1 LINIG
6 EPNKGSYITEKGFMY
21 WLIEDIEQLKVFY
34 NSSYKEA
41 FIEIIPFND
50 RIHPAQNSVSLVY
63 IRPLLASKGFMLC
76 VDHSETL
83 NGVNTHINDILDKFD
98 KLYCRDKKEVLHYFC
113 PKELYDINLPP
124 TTYIRPTTST
134 HELFYRQYGDNK
146 ELNKIIPIVK
156 HYEVCEMIWRD
167 LKDNINKDKN
177 KYYEFYNNRV
187 SVVFN
192 AIERSGIRIHNE
204 TFDEYFHPIDGE
216 YTYTQFNLKTTTTRP
231 SNKFKNVNYAAL
243 NKENGC
249 RKSFIPRNNK
259 LVEIDISAYHP
270 SLAARLVNYNFPT
283 SDIHSHFASLYK
295 VDYKKAKELT
305 FKQLYGGV
313 FKQYKELEF
322 FQRIEKY
329 VGDIWD
335 KFQNDGF
342 IECPVSGFLYKK
354 ENLDNMNPQKLFNYI
369 LQNLETSTN
378 VLVLWDIF
386 CILRGYKTKLVL
398 YTYDSFLF
406 DFDESEYNILDE
418 IRKLFQKYKL
428 NIKEIEGYDYNFG
441 ETA

>member
-1 LINIG
+1 
-6 EPNKGSYITEKGFMY
+6 MY
-21 WLIEDIEQLKVFY
+21 WLIEDLEQLKVFH
-34 NSSYKEA
+34 NSSFKEA
-41 FIEIIPFND
+41 FIEVIPFND
-50 RIHPAQNSVSLVY
+50 KIHPTQNGVSLVY

-83 NGVNTHINDILDKFD
+83 NGVNTHINAVLNKFD

-113 PKELYDINLPP
+113 LKELYDINPPP
-124 TTYIRPTTST
+124 TTYIRPTTQT
-134 HELFYRQYGDNK
+134 HELFYRKHSDNK

-156 HYEVCEMIWRD
+156 HYEVCEMIWED
-167 LKDNINKDKN
+167 LKDNINKDKDE
-177 KYYEFYNNRV
+177 YYEFFNSKT

-192 AIERSGIRIHNE
+192 AIERSGLRVHVP
-204 TFDEYFHPIDGE
+204 TFEGYFHPIDSE
-216 YTYTQFNLKTTTTRP
+216 YVYTQFNLKTTTTRP

-249 RKSFIPRNNK
+249 RTSFIPRNTK

-270 SLAARLVNYNFPT
+270 SLAARLINYNFTT

-313 FKQYKELEF
+313 FKEYKELEF
-322 FQRIEKY
+322 FQKIEKY
-329 VGDIWD
+329 VGDTWN
-335 KFQNDGF
+335 KFNRDGF
-342 IECPVSGFLYKK
+342 IKCPISNFVYTKDGLGEMK
-354 ENLDNMNPQKLFNYI
+354 PQKLFNYI
-369 LQNLETSTN
+369 LQNMETSQN

-386 CILRGYKTKLVL
+386 CTLRGCKTKLVL

-406 DFDESEYNILDE
+406 DFDENETEVLE
-418 IRKLFQKYKL
+418 KIRKVFQKYKL

-441 ETA
+441 KTA